1 MGKTGLGKVFG
12 NVLHRKEAFLDYE
25 NIDFWVFAK
34 LEFFKGVNPW
44 NGKTKHRS
52 LNGLLVYRGDISILY
67 LPTGHYYPGSRGP
80 FSKYFGTSCEFWSE
94 HFKRAKV
101 VHTWVSVVA
110 RKLPSSLLP
119 LKKVCVVG
127 IQKRGG
133 KLRARDEGKG
143 TRCTVIS
150 PPTKSPPRSLL
161 TPDNNS
167 AKIDTVYL
175 PGIVTSSSSL
185 NISL

>member
-1 MGKTGLGKVFG
+1 M
-12 NVLHRKEAFLDYE
+12 
-25 NIDFWVFAK
+25 
-34 LEFFKGVNPW
+34 
-44 NGKTKHRS
+44 
-52 LNGLLVYRGDISILY
+52 YRGDISILY
-67 LPTGHYYPGSRGP
+67 LPTGHYYPGSRGS

-161 TPDNNS
+161 TPHNNS
-167 AKIDTVYL
+167 AIIDTVYL

-185 NISL
+185 NISLWILINTLRRASHLFCEELRLFNALIRLICIAREVGFV

>member
-1 MGKTGLGKVFG
+1 M
-12 NVLHRKEAFLDYE
+12 
-25 NIDFWVFAK
+25 
-34 LEFFKGVNPW
+34 
-44 NGKTKHRS
+44 
-52 LNGLLVYRGDISILY
+52 VYWCTAEIYQYYIY

-133 KLRARDEGKG
+133 KLRARDEGQG

-167 AKIDTVYL
+167 AIIDTVYL

-185 NISL
+185 NISLQILIDTLRRTSHLFCEELRLFNTFIRLICIAREVRFV

>member
-1 MGKTGLGKVFG
+1 M
-12 NVLHRKEAFLDYE
+12 
-25 NIDFWVFAK
+25 FAK

-150 PPTKSPPRSLL
+150 PPTKSPPRSPL
-161 TPDNNS
+161 TPDNNCNNWHCLFTWDCYFFL
-167 AKIDTVYL
+167 KPKYKFIDFNWHL
-175 PGIVTSSSSL
+175 ASNFSSFL
-185 NISL
+185 WRIPTF